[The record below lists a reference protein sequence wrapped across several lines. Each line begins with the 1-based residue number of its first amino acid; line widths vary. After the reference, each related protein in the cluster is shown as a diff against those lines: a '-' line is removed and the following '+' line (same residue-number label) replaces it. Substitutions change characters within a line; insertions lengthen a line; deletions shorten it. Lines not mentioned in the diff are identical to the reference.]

1 MNKKFCRLLNS
12 IDSTIY
18 EGIVKIGYEKN
29 TSISIYYDL
38 GLLNYL
44 LDLNCQTTAECL
56 AALEELLTELN
67 TPEELLIIKLAKQRF
82 QFTVTSKGIER
93 ILSHYENKPFL
104 KDIIELDR
112 THAFALE
119 DVKDVFKRYDPEYL
133 IEETDNEEF
142 QYVFSFRDKSIDEY
156 MYCFNLK
163 DCYYHRLLPY
173 DYERL

>member
-18 EGIVKIGYEKN
+18 EGIVKIGYEEN
-29 TSISIYYDL
+29 TSINIYYDL

-67 TPEELLIIKLAKQRF
+67 HPEELLIIKPAKQRF

-93 ILSHYENKPFL
+93 ILSQYENKPFL
-104 KDIIELDR
+104 ES
-112 THAFALE
+112 
-119 DVKDVFKRYDPEYL
+119 
-133 IEETDNEEF
+133 
-142 QYVFSFRDKSIDEY
+142 SFVQKIQR
-156 MYCFNLK
+156 
-163 DCYYHRLLPY
+163 
-173 DYERL
+173 

>member
-12 IDSTIY
+12 INSTIY

-44 LDLNCQTTAECL
+44 LDSSYQTTSECL
-56 AALEELLTELN
+56 TALGELLTELN
-67 TPEELLIIKLAKQRF
+67 DPEELLMVRLAKQRF
-82 QFTVTSKGIER
+82 QFTVTSKGVEKIMCQ
-93 ILSHYENKPFL
+93 YENKPFL
-104 KDIIELDR
+104 KDIIELAR
-112 THAFALE
+112 THKFTLL
-119 DVKDVFKRYDPEYL
+119 DVKQVFERYDSEYH
-133 IEETDNEEF
+133 IEEVNNEEF
-142 QYVFSFRDKSIDEY
+142 QYVFSFKDKSIDEY
-156 MYCFNLK
+156 MYCFNLN